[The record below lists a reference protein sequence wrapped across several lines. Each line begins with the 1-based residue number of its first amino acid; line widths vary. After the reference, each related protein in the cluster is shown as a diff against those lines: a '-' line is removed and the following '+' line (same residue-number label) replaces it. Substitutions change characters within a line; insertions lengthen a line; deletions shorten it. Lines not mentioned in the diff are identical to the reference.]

1 MNLCETWMWNMRSPP
16 FRYSITKN
24 RWLCIEG
31 WKEGGKEDRIEEMER
46 QREGGSNRGNGA
58 TEGWRE
64 REERRK
70 GKMVQEGERE

>member
-1 MNLCETWMWNMRSPP
+1 MWNMRSPP

-46 QREGGSNRGNGA
+46 QRDGGRGRKG
-58 TEGWRE
+58 E
-64 REERRK
+64 RK
-70 GKMVQEGERE
+70 GKMVQEGGGSEGRRKVGRKKELK